1 MEPVAIIG
9 IVLTALWV
17 VLAFAV
23 GFAAERRGMTP
34 VLWFGIAVFLSPL
47 LAGVLLLAVS
57 DGQRSRPS
65 R

>member
-9 IVLTALWV
+9 IVVTALWV

-23 GFAAERRGMTP
+23 GFAAERSGMTP

-47 LAGVLLLAVS
+47 LAAVLLLAVS
-57 DGQRSRPS
+57 DGQKPRPS
-65 R
+65 S